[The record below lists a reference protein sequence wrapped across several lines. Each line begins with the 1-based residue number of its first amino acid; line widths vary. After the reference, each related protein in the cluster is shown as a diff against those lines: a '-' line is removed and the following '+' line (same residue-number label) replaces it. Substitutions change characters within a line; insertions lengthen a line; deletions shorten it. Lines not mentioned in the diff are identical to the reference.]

1 MTAGGAA
8 AVLGKALG
16 DCTPRVRRR
25 RLARAFGRGRRA
37 LAVPAW

>member
-25 RLARAFGRGRRA
+25 LARAFGRGRRA